1 MRKRRTVAAAIAT
14 LTILT
19 LIIALPAITAP
30 AMAVNIPI
38 ASDNQQEQSADSLNM
53 MDPWHHWFDNATR
66 AFHTNRMMFNFSS
79 NVSGVFTHRNM
90 VNTRFGLNFAKLIE
104 FNDTDDNGCFNNET
118 DHVLEKYNLIT
129 DVDWESINITWYP
142 LNPSPEDPLQ
152 NIQIIITGE
161 EKTGAFDIAFGIKLF
176 FETETIQ
183 FNNTNITVPS
193 EMALKFELNITD
205 YQWQSESPEN
215 PYSSR
220 YLALVIT
227 LHSRVGDS
235 NQYRYRW
242 ANGAVVANGSS
253 GLVPSLI
260 GKDVSEVQ
268 LVDSFGIPVA
278 EFSWFNGAYNS
289 THDPCEGCSTF
300 CLCNETMNISIA
312 FAHDDFP
319 DGNIYIDPYFALLE
333 PNYLPLMLR
342 YLTIYQ
348 YYENQAMSTQL
359 LYGGVIAAVILIGI
373 IVVLARR
380 R

>member
-1 MRKRRTVAAAIAT
+1 
-14 LTILT
+14 
-19 LIIALPAITAP
+19 
-30 AMAVNIPI
+30 
-38 ASDNQQEQSADSLNM
+38 
-53 MDPWHHWFDNATR
+53 
-66 AFHTNRMMFNFSS
+66 MMFNFSS

-90 VNTRFGLNFAKLIE
+90 ANTRFGLNFAKLIE
-104 FNDTDDNGCFNNET
+104 FNDTDGNGCFNNGT
-118 DHVLEKYNLIT
+118 DYFLEKYNLIT
-129 DVDWESINITWYP
+129 DVDWEPINITWYP

-161 EKTGAFDIAFGIKLF
+161 EETGAFDIAFGIKLF

-193 EMALKFELNITD
+193 EMTLKFELNITD
-205 YQWQSESPEN
+205 YQWQSELPEN

-242 ANGAVVANGSS
+242 ASGAVVANGSS
-253 GLVPSLI
+253 GPVPSLI
-260 GKDVSEVQ
+260 GEDVSEVQ
-268 LVDSFGIPVA
+268 LVDSFGMPVA

-289 THDPCEGCSTF
+289 TQDPCEGCSTF
-300 CLCNETMNISIA
+300 CLSNETMNISIA

-319 DGNIYIDPYFALLE
+319 DGNIYIDPYFALIE
-333 PNYLPLMLR
+333 PNYLPLMLT